1 MLGFLAGTRQ
11 NGAPLT
17 LPGVHALVPKS
28 KSLFTYQSGL
38 CQKAGLGKWDF
49 AVQWEKNSIMG
60 WEGVC
65 VRARQEGDSWLLSP
79 PTCAPPCELS
89 QFT

>member
-1 MLGFLAGTRQ
+1 MLGFLAGTMQ

-17 LPGVHALVPKS
+17 LPGVPALVPKS

-49 AVQWEKNSIMG
+49 AVQWEKTSTMG

-65 VRARQEGDSWLLSP
+65 VCVCVCQEGDSWLLSP
-79 PTCAPPCELS
+79 PTCALPV
-89 QFT
+89 